1 MATVQ
6 TSRPRNVNSW
16 RAAGI
21 LYGDWGTS
29 KAYVIG
35 LAFALAGYSS
45 FWFIFG
51 ISILTFLVGLN
62 YILICKFYPQGG
74 GVYASV
80 RNRSEVLS
88 LMGAFFLI
96 ADYLV
101 TAALSALSAFNYL
114 GVPNPEM
121 WAMGAIGLIGLV
133 NFLGPKHTGSM
144 AICLAIPTLIVIL
157 CLSAMSLPF
166 LPHALHQLKPIS
178 HNLYHDWSIF
188 VGIIVALSGIEAIAN
203 TTGSMKLDPGS
214 TSENPSVVQT
224 STPAIVSVMFEVTI
238 CTVLLGLAM
247 NALPGLT
254 ITGDQVSAPGYPNV
268 RDAMLRYMGE
278 TFAGTL
284 FGPAVGS
291 LFGFVISVVI
301 MLLLLSAVNTATVA
315 MVSLL
320 FIMSRDGELPS
331 LFQRLNRFGVPIF
344 PTLVAFI
351 IPICLLFAVHDVA
364 GLADLYAIG
373 FVGAIAVN
381 LGATSSNSALPMSR
395 FERLF
400 MFGTFLIMA
409 LIEVTLFIDKPHARR
424 FVVAIV
430 SFGLI
435 LRTIVAEQ
443 RMKKRAPPS
452 PERAPLSAIPEKAEK
467 SMLVAVTAPGKGLE
481 YALQE
486 AAAQKIP
493 LHILFIREQ
502 KVVTEDDQQR
512 SWVDDPLACDV
523 FDRAIQSGQQIPLGF
538 LYTVTSHPAHSIAE
552 IAEQKQVQRVLMGM
566 PRRAPPFIRVL
577 RGSIVRDVSR
587 YLPKQIDLV
596 VVY

>member
-6 TSRPRNVNSW
+6 TSRPRNVNSL

-29 KAYVIG
+29 KAYVLG

-51 ISILTFLVGLN
+51 ICILTFLVGLN

-121 WAMGAIGLIGLV
+121 WAMGAIALIGLI

-144 AICLAIPTLIVIL
+144 AIGLAIPTLLVIL
-157 CLSAMSLPF
+157 CLVAMSFPF
-166 LPHALHQLKPIS
+166 LPHAMHQLKPIS
-178 HNLYHDWSIF
+178 HDLYKNWSIF

-214 TSENPSVVQT
+214 TLENPSVVQT
-224 STPAIVSVMFEVTI
+224 STPAIVAVMFEVTV
-238 CTVLLGLAM
+238 CTALLGLAM

-254 ITGDQVSAPGYPNV
+254 ISGDEVSAPGYPNV

-284 FGPAVGS
+284 FGPSAGYV
-291 LFGFVISVVI
+291 FGLIISVVI
-301 MLLLLSAVNTATVA
+301 MLLLLSAVNTAIVA

-320 FIMSRDGELPS
+320 FIMSRDGELPY
-331 LFQRLNRFGVPIF
+331 LFQRLNRFGVPVF
-344 PTLVAFI
+344 PTLAAFI
-351 IPICLLFAVHDVA
+351 VPIALLFAVHDVA

-381 LGATSSNSALPMSR
+381 LGATSSNFQLPMSR
-395 FERLF
+395 FERFF

-409 LIEVTLFIDKPHARR
+409 LIEITLFIDKPHARR
-424 FVVAIV
+424 FVVAVV

-443 RMKKRAPPS
+443 RMKKPAPGQ
-452 PERAPLSAIPEKAEK
+452 ERAPLSAIPENVEK

-486 AAAQKIP
+486 ASSLNIP

-502 KVVTEDDQQR
+502 KIVTEEDHLQ

-523 FDRAIQSGQQIPLGF
+523 FDRAIASGQQIPLGF

-552 IAEQKQVQRVLMGM
+552 IAQQKKVQRVMMGM